1 MTVRDLAER
10 LQLKILAGEDATD
23 RDVQGCYT
31 GDLLSWVMGRA
42 QEGDAWLTVMGNIN
56 AIAVATLADTAC
68 IILTENAP
76 LDEAARQKAQQQ
88 QVAVLQT
95 EENSYHTD
103 IHIHQLL
110 GDGSE

>member
-68 IILTENAP
+68 IFLTENAP

-95 EENSYHTD
+95 EENSYHTA